1 MKLHCFLFLLLTAM
15 VFAGTPGPGPEP
27 EIEKLLGAL
36 QQIEGAAFVRNGT
49 DYTTVQ
55 ACEHLRLKWSKQ
67 KDSIHSAEDFILLCG
82 TKSSMSGKPY
92 LIKFADGHSEECG
105 PYLTALLRSL
115 RPKP

>member
-1 MKLHCFLFLLLTAM
+1 MKLHCFLFLLLTAW
-15 VFAGTPGPGPEP
+15 VFAAPPGPEP

-36 QQIEGAAFVRNGT
+36 QKVEGVAFVRNGS
-49 DYTTVQ
+49 DYTTTQ

-92 LIKFADGHSEECG
+92 LIKFPDGHSEECG
-105 PYLTALLRSL
+105 RYLTALLHSL